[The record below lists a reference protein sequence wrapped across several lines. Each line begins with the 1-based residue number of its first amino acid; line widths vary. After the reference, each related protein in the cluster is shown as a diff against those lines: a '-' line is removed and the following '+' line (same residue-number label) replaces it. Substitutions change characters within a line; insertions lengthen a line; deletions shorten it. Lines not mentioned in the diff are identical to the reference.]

1 MRRTPLQRVRLGAV
15 ALCFILIV
23 SVVGYR
29 LGGRDWLDA
38 LYMVVIT
45 VGTVGYG
52 EHSQLAPAEK
62 VWTIG
67 VILFGISAAVF
78 TMGGFFQMMA
88 EGEIERALHSGR
100 NSRGIDRLNSHII
113 ICGYGRMGRIL
124 AHELSVKQQPL
135 VVIDNELERVNE
147 AQAQGFLAV
156 HGDATAEE
164 MLELAGISRAKC
176 LVTALPSDAA
186 NVFITLTARNINDKL
201 QIIARSESQPTAKK
215 LMQAGATR
223 VVLPST
229 IGALRIAAMIT
240 HPSTVELMELVAGH
254 SVLDVEV
261 DELVVPA
268 GSKLIGKTIAQSHT
282 RHQHGLLIVAVKKAD
297 GGMVFNPDSD
307 LAFGEGDIVIVMGRV
322 ENIERFR
329 GEYQM

>member
-15 ALCFILIV
+15 VLCLILLV
-23 SVVGYR
+23 SIVGYR
-29 LGGRDWLDA
+29 LGGRTWLDA

-52 EHSQLAPAEK
+52 EHSQLAPLEK
-62 VWTIG
+62 LWTIG
-67 VILFGISAAVF
+67 VIIFGISAAVF

-100 NSRGIDRLNSHII
+100 NTRSIDQLRDHVI
-113 ICGYGRMGRIL
+113 ICGFGRMGRIL
-124 AHELSVKQQPL
+124 AHELQTKKQPL
-135 VVIDNELERVNE
+135 VVIDNDLERVHE
-147 AQAQGFLAV
+147 AHAQGFLAL
-156 HGDATAEE
+156 HGDATAED
-164 MLELAGISRAKC
+164 MLQMAGISRAKC

-186 NVFITLTARNINDKL
+186 NVFITLTARDINANL

-215 LMQAGATR
+215 LMQAGASR

-261 DELVVPA
+261 GELTVPA
-268 GSKLIGKTIAQSHT
+268 GSRLIGQTIAQSHT
-282 RHQHGLLIVAVKKAD
+282 RHQHGLLIVAVKK
-297 GGMVFNPDSD
+297 GEGNMIFNPDSD
-307 LAFGEGDIVIVMGRV
+307 FAFSEGDIVIVMGRV
-322 ENIERFR
+322 EDIDRFR
-329 GEYQM
+329 NEYQM